1 MFFSVITLLPFCLY
15 EIPWLK
21 PQYLSYFT
29 IMKILISVGMFTTIL
44 FVNVFIVSFIEQKE
58 IRLIK
63 LARFILY
70 IIPLTASLMITD
82 YEQIPVCIKYFF
94 PIIFIQFLFSAIQA
108 VKAFKNKKT
117 RSLTIFLLFSV
128 IPAIIGFVLDLI
140 TNKFSNIEI
149 HPPYASIYGW
159 QLTSYIF
166 ISYLLRN
173 FAKVYV
179 KNTKLKNDMVMFNA
193 KLENEVETRTKEL
206 SEKNFILSRGL
217 EAITLV
223 QQEILPKKSKT
234 FMGWDIAVQYKP
246 LDSEVSGDLYDYYFT
261 NSKLDGLSIIDISGH
276 GIPAGLM
283 SILAKGIINQQYLNG
298 IATECSMTEI
308 LEAVN
313 DIYIKEKVN
322 VENYFTGLLF
332 NFSNFNKQDR
342 CKVQMANAGHPSPF
356 LYDYET
362 DSVIE
367 LKYEKPEEQ
376 YGFIGVDGLPISFP
390 TTEFYMGQ
398 NDILVCFTDG
408 LIEAMNNKKEEFSK
422 NRLSALIAASKDLSA
437 DEIVKVIMDDLYK
450 FLDTA
455 SLSDDLTLIVLKRN
469 DSSDY
474 LEEI

>member
-1 MFFSVITLLPFCLY
+1 
-15 EIPWLK
+15 
-21 PQYLSYFT
+21 
-29 IMKILISVGMFTTIL
+29 
-44 FVNVFIVSFIEQKE
+44 
-58 IRLIK
+58 
-63 LARFILY
+63 
-70 IIPLTASLMITD
+70 
-82 YEQIPVCIKYFF
+82 
-94 PIIFIQFLFSAIQA
+94 
-108 VKAFKNKKT
+108 
-117 RSLTIFLLFSV
+117 
-128 IPAIIGFVLDLI
+128 
-140 TNKFSNIEI
+140 
-149 HPPYASIYGW
+149 
-159 QLTSYIF
+159 
-166 ISYLLRN
+166 
-173 FAKVYV
+173 
-179 KNTKLKNDMVMFNA
+179 
-193 KLENEVETRTKEL
+193 
-206 SEKNFILSRGL
+206 
-217 EAITLV
+217 
-223 QQEILPKKSKT
+223 
-234 FMGWDIAVQYKP
+234 
-246 LDSEVSGDLYDYYFT
+246 
-261 NSKLDGLSIIDISGH
+261 
-276 GIPAGLM
+276 M

-322 VENYFTGLLF
+322 VENYFSGLLF

-342 CKVQMANAGHPSPF
+342 CKVQLANAGHPSPF

-408 LIEAMNNKKEEFSK
+408 LTEAMNTKKEEFSK

-450 FLDTA
+450 FLDKEP
-455 SLSDDLTLIVLKRN
+455 LSDDLTLIVLKRN